1 MVSKLF
7 ISKLKGV
14 RQSSSDKDQMVTD
27 LIRVRNY
34 IRKKYQVASIDH
46 MVMERMEDQMARIN
60 PRYVPC
66 HG

>member
-14 RQSSSDKDQMVTD
+14 RKSAYDNDQMVTD

-34 IRKKYQVASIDH
+34 IRKII
-46 MVMERMEDQMARIN
+46 R
-60 PRYVPC
+60 
-66 HG
+66 